1 MGRNFLDIYEF
12 GTKGDGIHDDTFA
25 LQKALNESSQS
36 GLALYFSPGIFSVG
50 ELIVPPETVLI
61 GEPKWGFS
69 SEKIGNTVLK
79 QRFENQECVLDVS
92 GASGSTIN
100 GMSVQGLGKGRA
112 CNGILSRKPDPGK
125 HEDAYRIE
133 RTKVS
138 GFTDHAVKLM
148 NVWCF
153 SIRHSMFA
161 FSGGDGLHMQGYDG
175 FISDNWFSGNRGCGF
190 GTEDTN
196 CSVTMTGNRIE
207 WNGNG
212 GIVVRGGSQY
222 NITGNYIDRSGK
234 EGIALIPGNEK
245 GRSIFCNTISCAG
258 NVIYRSGKSAG
269 SENSAHIRMEKCVG
283 VTVENCTVW
292 RVSRW
297 GIAVGYTYQHQKF
310 SGVELDEET
319 FRKYGHENII
329 IRNCYVSQAGGDA
342 ITPMYSLEPLTEHNI
357 ADSCAK
363 EMNDSVYRHP
373 EDRMGKVA
381 AAIWPWKCKNARFC
395 YNEVTDTRLNQD
407 GMAYDADS
415 GDGTLYE
422 YNYSRSN
429 EGGCIMFCMEEAV
442 HNIFRKNISYDDLGG
457 LISPACNP
465 DALVTENEFH
475 MRREVPLIRESM
487 QDGTVTLK
495 NNKII
500 ILNGE

>member
-283 VTVENCTVW
+283 VTFTGNSMCVGRDDMGEGVVSPETAMKIIDCRECSVTQNTLSFAALKELVFQKENKDCIVENNPG
-292 RVSRW
+292 SLFP
-297 GIAVGYTYQHQKF
+297 QKLI
-310 SGVELDEET
+310 E
-319 FRKYGHENII
+319 R
-329 IRNCYVSQAGGDA
+329 R
-342 ITPMYSLEPLTEHNI
+342 
-357 ADSCAK
+357 
-363 EMNDSVYRHP
+363 
-373 EDRMGKVA
+373 
-381 AAIWPWKCKNARFC
+381 
-395 YNEVTDTRLNQD
+395 
-407 GMAYDADS
+407 
-415 GDGTLYE
+415 
-422 YNYSRSN
+422 
-429 EGGCIMFCMEEAV
+429 
-442 HNIFRKNISYDDLGG
+442 DDLP
-457 LISPACNP
+457 S
-465 DALVTENEFH
+465 
-475 MRREVPLIRESM
+475 
-487 QDGTVTLK
+487 TLAARDK
-495 NNKII
+495 FC
-500 ILNGE
+500 